1 MKRKRIR
8 IMKRIFGLYLPLAAF
23 LFFALFPF
31 YWMTLSSFK
40 ANPEL
45 YNLRANRLWI
55 QKPTLE
61 QFKLLFKKT
70 AILHWL
76 RNSFFVSFATALISL
91 TLGIMAGYA
100 LARLKFPGA
109 RGFGLAT
116 FITYLVPTTL
126 LFIPLARVVQTFRL
140 QNTIWSLIA
149 TYPTF
154 LIPFCT
160 WMLIAY
166 FKSIPKAMEECAM
179 IDGCGRIRALIQIV
193 LPMSIPGIVFSGMF
207 SFTLSWN
214 EFVYALTFIS
224 STYQKTMSVAVPTEL
239 IRGDAYFWGELM
251 AASLIGSVPVA
262 LFYSFFMDYFV
273 SGLTAGAL
281 KGAG

>member
-1 MKRKRIR
+1 MRGKRLRTLQKV
-8 IMKRIFGLYLPLAAF
+8 LLVYLPLAVF
-23 LFFALFPF
+23 LIFALFPF
-31 YWMTLSSFK
+31 YWMLLSSFK

-55 QKPTLE
+55 SQPTLE
-61 QFKLLFKKT
+61 QFRELFDKT
-70 AILHWL
+70 EILRWL
-76 RNSFFVSFATALISL
+76 WNSFFVSFLTSFISM
-91 TLGIMAGYA
+91 GFGVMAGYA

-109 RGFGLAT
+109 QAFGLAT

-126 LFIPLARVVQTFRL
+126 IFIPLARVVQSL
-140 QNTIWSLIA
+140 GVSNSIWALVI

-166 FKSIPKAMEECAM
+166 FKSIPKDMEECAM
-179 IDGCGRIRALIQIV
+179 IDGCNRIGAMVRIV
-193 LPMSIPGIVFSGMF
+193 LPMAIPGVIFSAMF

-214 EFVYALTFIS
+214 EFVYALTFINN
-224 STYQKTMSVAVPTEL
+224 TAYKTMSVAVPTEL

-251 AASLIGSVPVA
+251 AASLLGSVPVA
-262 LFYSFFMDYFV
+262 VLYSFFMEYFV

-281 KGAG
+281 KG

>member
-1 MKRKRIR
+1 MKSKQLRTLK
-8 IMKRIFGLYLPLAAF
+8 KLFGVYLPLAAF
-23 LFFALFPF
+23 LVFALFPF
-31 YWMTLSSFK
+31 YWMLISSFK

-45 YNLRANRLWI
+45 YSLKANRLWI
-55 QKPTLE
+55 AHPTLD
-61 QFKLLFKKT
+61 QFRDLFAKT
-70 AILHWL
+70 EILRWMF
-76 RNSFFVSFATALISL
+76 NSFFVSFLTAFISMAF
-91 TLGIMAGYA
+91 GIMAGYA

-109 RGFGLAT
+109 QAFGLAT

-126 LFIPLARVVQTFRL
+126 IFIPLARVVQSFGL
-140 QNTIWSLIA
+140 SNSIWALVV

-166 FKSIPKAMEECAM
+166 FKSIPKDMEECAM
-179 IDGCGRIRALIQIV
+179 IDGCSRIGAMIRIV
-193 LPMSIPGIVFSGMF
+193 LPMAIPGVIFSAMF
-207 SFTLSWN
+207 GFTLSWN

-224 STYQKTMSVAVPTEL
+224 DTTHKTMSVAVPTEL

-251 AASLIGSVPVA
+251 AASLLGSVPVA
-262 LFYSFFMDYFV
+262 LLYSFFMDYFV

-281 KGAG
+281 KG

>member
-1 MKRKRIR
+1 MRRKRFR
-8 IMKRIFGLYLPLAAF
+8 TLKRIVGLYLPLAAF
-23 LFFALFPF
+23 LLFALFPF
-31 YWMTLSSFK
+31 YWMLISSFK
-40 ANPEL
+40 PNPEL
-45 YNLRANRLWI
+45 YSLKANRLWI
-55 QKPTLE
+55 AHPTLD
-61 QFKLLFKKT
+61 QFRDLFAKT
-70 AILHWL
+70 AVLQWL
-76 RNSFFVSFATALISL
+76 FNSFFVSLLTSVISMGF
-91 TLGIMAGYA
+91 GIMAGYA

-109 RGFGLAT
+109 QGFGLAT

-126 LFIPLARVVQTFRL
+126 IFIPLVRVVQSMGL
-140 QNTIWSLIA
+140 SNSIWSLVV

-166 FKSIPKAMEECAM
+166 FKSIPKDMEECAM
-179 IDGCGRIRALIQIV
+179 IDGCSRIGAMVRIV
-193 LPMSIPGIVFSGMF
+193 LPMAIPGVIFSGMF

-224 STYQKTMSVAVPTEL
+224 STAHKTMSVAVPTEL

-251 AASLIGSVPVA
+251 AASLLGSVPVA
-262 LFYSFFMDYFV
+262 LLYSFFMDYFI

-281 KGAG
+281 KG

>member
-1 MKRKRIR
+1 MRRKPLRILKRLV
-8 IMKRIFGLYLPLAAF
+8 GLYLPLAAF

-31 YWMTLSSFK
+31 YWMALSSFK

-55 QKPTLE
+55 KSPTLE
-61 QFKLLFKKT
+61 QFRDLFAKT
-70 AILHWL
+70 AVLQWL
-76 RNSFFVSFATALISL
+76 FNSFFVSFLTAVISMGF
-91 TLGIMAGYA
+91 GIMAGYA
-100 LARLKFPGA
+100 LARLRFPGA
-109 RGFGLAT
+109 QAFGLAT

-126 LFIPLARVVQTFRL
+126 IFIPLASVVQWL
-140 QNTIWSLIA
+140 GLSNSIWALVA

-166 FKSIPKAMEECAM
+166 FKSIPKDMEECAM
-179 IDGCGRIRALIQIV
+179 IDGCNRIGAMIRIV
-193 LPMSIPGIVFSGMF
+193 LPMAIPGVIFSAMF

-224 STYQKTMSVAVPTEL
+224 STTQKTMSVAVPTEL

-251 AASLIGSVPVA
+251 AASLLGSVPVA
-262 LFYSFFMDYFV
+262 VLYSFFMEYFV

-281 KGAG
+281 KG

>member
-1 MKRKRIR
+1 MRRKRLRTLQR
-8 IMKRIFGLYLPLAAF
+8 IVGVYLPLAAF
-23 LFFALFPF
+23 VCFALFPF
-31 YWMTLSSFK
+31 YWMLISSFK

-45 YNLRANRLWI
+45 YNLKANRLWI
-55 QKPTLE
+55 ANPTLD
-61 QFKLLFKKT
+61 QFRDVFGKT
-70 AILHWL
+70 AILQWL
-76 RNSFFVSFATALISL
+76 WNSFFVSFLTSMISMSF
-91 TLGIMAGYA
+91 GIMAGYA
-100 LARLKFPGA
+100 LARLRFPGA
-109 RGFGLAT
+109 QTFGLAT

-126 LFIPLARVVQTFRL
+126 IFIPLASVVQKL
-140 QNTIWSLIA
+140 GLSNSIWSLVV

-166 FKSIPKAMEECAM
+166 FKSIPKDMEECAM
-179 IDGCGRIRALIQIV
+179 IDGCSRIGAMVRIV
-193 LPMSIPGIVFSGMF
+193 LPMAIPGVIFSAMF

-224 STYQKTMSVAVPTEL
+224 DTTHKTMSVAVPTEL

-262 LFYSFFMDYFV
+262 LLYSFFMDYFV

-281 KGAG
+281 KG

>member
-1 MKRKRIR
+1 MRRQRLRMI
-8 IMKRIFGLYLPLAAF
+8 KRIFGLYLPLAVF

-31 YWMTLSSFK
+31 YWMLISSFK

-55 QKPTLE
+55 AHPTLE
-61 QFKLLFKKT
+61 QFHDLFRRT
-70 AILHWL
+70 AVLRWL
-76 RNSFFVSFATALISL
+76 WNSFFVSFLTSLISM
-91 TLGIMAGYA
+91 TFGVMAGYA
-100 LARLKFPGA
+100 LARLRFPGA
-109 RGFGLAT
+109 QAFGLAT

-126 LFIPLARVVQTFRL
+126 IFIPLASVVQKL
-140 QNTIWSLIA
+140 GLSNSIWSLVV

-166 FKSIPKAMEECAM
+166 FKSIPKDMEECAM
-179 IDGCGRIRALIQIV
+179 IDGCSRIGAMVRIV
-193 LPMSIPGIVFSGMF
+193 LPMAIPGVVFSAMF

-224 STYQKTMSVAVPTEL
+224 TTTHKTMSVAVPTEL

-251 AASLIGSVPVA
+251 AASLLGSVPVA
-262 LFYSFFMDYFV
+262 ILYSFFMEYFV

-281 KGAG
+281 KG

>member
-1 MKRKRIR
+1 MTQKRLRLLKKIL
-8 IMKRIFGLYLPLAAF
+8 GVYLPLAAF
-23 LFFALFPF
+23 LVFALFPF
-31 YWMTLSSFK
+31 YWMLISSFK

-45 YNLRANRLWI
+45 YSLKANRLWI
-55 QKPTLE
+55 ASPTLD
-61 QFKLLFKKT
+61 QFRDLFAKT
-70 AILHWL
+70 AIIKWL
-76 RNSFFVSFATALISL
+76 WNSFFVSFLTAFISMAF
-91 TLGIMAGYA
+91 GIMAGYA

-109 RGFGLAT
+109 QAFGLAT

-126 LFIPLARVVQTFRL
+126 IFIPLARVVQSFGL
-140 QNTIWSLIA
+140 SNSIWALVV

-166 FKSIPKAMEECAM
+166 FKSIPKDMEECAM
-179 IDGCGRIRALIQIV
+179 IDGCSRIGAMIRIV
-193 LPMSIPGIVFSGMF
+193 LPMAIPGVIFSAMF
-207 SFTLSWN
+207 GFTLSWN

-224 STYQKTMSVAVPTEL
+224 DTTHKTMSVAVPTEL

-251 AASLIGSVPVA
+251 AASLLGSVPVA
-262 LFYSFFMDYFV
+262 LLYSFFMDYFV

-281 KGAG
+281 KG

>member
-1 MKRKRIR
+1 MKPNRLRTLK
-8 IMKRIFGLYLPLAAF
+8 KIFGVYLPLAAF
-23 LFFALFPF
+23 LVFALFPF
-31 YWMTLSSFK
+31 YWMLISSFK

-45 YNLRANRLWI
+45 YSLKANRLWI
-55 QKPTLE
+55 ANPTLD
-61 QFKLLFKKT
+61 QFRDLFAKT
-70 AILHWL
+70 AIIQWL
-76 RNSFFVSFATALISL
+76 WNSFFVSFLTAFISMSF
-91 TLGIMAGYA
+91 GIMAGYA

-109 RGFGLAT
+109 QAFGLAT

-126 LFIPLARVVQTFRL
+126 IFIPLARVVQSL
-140 QNTIWSLIA
+140 GLSDSIWALVV

-166 FKSIPKAMEECAM
+166 FKSIPKDMEECAM
-179 IDGCGRIRALIQIV
+179 IDGCSRIGAMIRIV
-193 LPMSIPGIVFSGMF
+193 LPMAIPGVIFSAMF

-224 STYQKTMSVAVPTEL
+224 NTTHKTMSVAVPTEL

-251 AASLIGSVPVA
+251 AASLLGSVPVA
-262 LFYSFFMDYFV
+262 LLYSFFMDYFV

-281 KGAG
+281 KG

>member
-1 MKRKRIR
+1 MRRKRFR
-8 IMKRIFGLYLPLAAF
+8 LVGRLVGLYLPLAAF

-31 YWMTLSSFK
+31 YWMTISSFK

-55 QKPTLE
+55 KSPTLD
-61 QFKLLFKKT
+61 QFRDLFAKT
-70 AILHWL
+70 AVLQWL
-76 RNSFFVSFATALISL
+76 WNSFFVSFL
-91 TLGIMAGYA
+91 TSMIAMSFGIMAGYA

-109 RGFGLAT
+109 QAFGLAT

-126 LFIPLARVVQTFRL
+126 IFIPLASVVQWL
-140 QNTIWSLIA
+140 GLSNSIWSLVA

-166 FKSIPKAMEECAM
+166 FKSIPKDMEECAM
-179 IDGCGRIRALIQIV
+179 IDGCSRIGAMVRIV
-193 LPMSIPGIVFSGMF
+193 IPMAIPGVIFSAMF

-224 STYQKTMSVAVPTEL
+224 STTQKTMSVAVPTEL

-251 AASLIGSVPVA
+251 AASLLGSVPVA
-262 LFYSFFMDYFV
+262 ILYSFFMEYFV

-281 KGAG
+281 KG

>member
-1 MKRKRIR
+1 MKLKRLR
-8 IMKRIFGLYLPLAAF
+8 LLKKVLGVYLPLAAF
-23 LFFALFPF
+23 LVFALFPF
-31 YWMTLSSFK
+31 YWMLISSFK

-45 YNLRANRLWI
+45 YSLKANRLWI
-55 QKPTLE
+55 ANPTLD
-61 QFKLLFKKT
+61 QFRDLFAKT
-70 AILHWL
+70 AIIKWL
-76 RNSFFVSFATALISL
+76 WNSFFVSFLTAFISM
-91 TLGIMAGYA
+91 TFGIMAGYA

-109 RGFGLAT
+109 QAFGLAT

-126 LFIPLARVVQTFRL
+126 IFIPLARVVQSL
-140 QNTIWSLIA
+140 GLSNSIWALVV

-166 FKSIPKAMEECAM
+166 FKSIPKDMEECAM
-179 IDGCGRIRALIQIV
+179 IDGCSRIGAMIRIV
-193 LPMSIPGIVFSGMF
+193 LPMAIPGVIFSAMF
-207 SFTLSWN
+207 GFTLSWN

-224 STYQKTMSVAVPTEL
+224 DTTHKTMSVAVPTEL

-251 AASLIGSVPVA
+251 AASLLGSVPVA
-262 LFYSFFMDYFV
+262 LLYSFFMDYFV

-281 KGAG
+281 KG

>member
-1 MKRKRIR
+1 MRRKSLRTI
-8 IMKRIFGLYLPLAAF
+8 KRIFALYLPLAAF

-31 YWMTLSSFK
+31 YWMLLSSFK

-55 QKPTLE
+55 TNPTLE
-61 QFKLLFKKT
+61 QFQELFRKT
-70 AILHWL
+70 AVLQWL
-76 RNSFFVSFATALISL
+76 WNSFFVSFLTSMISMSF
-91 TLGIMAGYA
+91 GIMAGYA
-100 LARLKFPGA
+100 LARLRFPGA
-109 RGFGLAT
+109 QAFGLAT
-116 FITYLVPTTL
+116 FVTYLVPTTL
-126 LFIPLARVVQTFRL
+126 IFIPLASVVQYL
-140 QNTIWSLIA
+140 GLSNSIWSLVV

-166 FKSIPKAMEECAM
+166 FKSIPRDMEECAM
-179 IDGCGRIRALIQIV
+179 IDGCSRIGAMVRIV
-193 LPMSIPGIVFSGMF
+193 LPMAIPGVIFSAMF

-224 STYQKTMSVAVPTEL
+224 NTTHKTMSVAVPTEL

-251 AASLIGSVPVA
+251 AASLLGSVPVA
-262 LFYSFFMDYFV
+262 VLYSFFMEYFV

-281 KGAG
+281 KG

>member
-1 MKRKRIR
+1 MRRKPMRMLKRLL
-8 IMKRIFGLYLPLAAF
+8 GLYLPLAAF

-31 YWMTLSSFK
+31 YWMLISSFK

-45 YNLRANRLWI
+45 YSLRANRLLI
-55 QKPTLE
+55 KSPTLD
-61 QFKLLFKKT
+61 QFRDLFAKT
-70 AILHWL
+70 AVLQWL
-76 RNSFFVSFATALISL
+76 WNSFFVSFL
-91 TLGIMAGYA
+91 TSMIAMSFGIMAGYA

-109 RGFGLAT
+109 QAFGLAT

-126 LFIPLARVVQTFRL
+126 IFIPLASVVQRL
-140 QNTIWSLIA
+140 GLSNTIWSLVI

-166 FKSIPKAMEECAM
+166 FKSIPKDMEECAM
-179 IDGCGRIRALIQIV
+179 IDGCTRIGAMIRIV
-193 LPMSIPGIVFSGMF
+193 LPMAIPGVIFSAMF

-224 STYQKTMSVAVPTEL
+224 STTHKTMSVAVPTEL

-251 AASLIGSVPVA
+251 AASLLGSVPVA
-262 LFYSFFMDYFV
+262 VLYSFFMEYFV

-281 KGAG
+281 KG

>member
-1 MKRKRIR
+1 MRCRRSQTLKRL
-8 IMKRIFGLYLPLAAF
+8 FGLYLPLAAF

-31 YWMTLSSFK
+31 YWMLISSFK

-45 YNLRANRLWI
+45 YDLKARRLWI
-55 QKPTLE
+55 EHPTLD
-61 QFKLLFKKT
+61 QFRDLLAKT
-70 AILHWL
+70 EVLRWL
-76 RNSFFVSFATALISL
+76 LNSFFVSFLTSLISM
-91 TLGIMAGYA
+91 TLGVMAGYA

-109 RGFGLAT
+109 QAFGLAT

-126 LFIPLARVVQTFRL
+126 IFIPLARVVQ
-140 QNTIWSLIA
+140 SLGLSNSVWA
-149 TYPTF
+149 LVVTYPTF

-166 FKSIPKAMEECAM
+166 FKSIPKDMEECAM
-179 IDGCGRIRALIQIV
+179 IDGCTRIGAMVRIV
-193 LPMSIPGIVFSGMF
+193 LPIAVPGVVFSAMF

-224 STYQKTMSVAVPTEL
+224 STTQKTMSVAVPTEL

-251 AASLIGSVPVA
+251 AASLLGSVPVA
-262 LFYSFFMDYFV
+262 LLYSLFMDYFV
-273 SGLTAGAL
+273 SGLTAGAV
-281 KGAG
+281 KG

>member
-1 MKRKRIR
+1 MRRKWL
-8 IMKRIFGLYLPLAAF
+8 RIFTRLLGLYLPLAAF

-31 YWMTLSSFK
+31 YWMLISSFK

-55 QKPTLE
+55 RNPTLE
-61 QFKLLFKKT
+61 QFRDLFAKT
-70 AILHWL
+70 AVLRWL
-76 RNSFFVSFATALISL
+76 WNSFFVSFLTSMISMSF
-91 TLGIMAGYA
+91 GIMAGYA

-109 RGFGLAT
+109 QAFGLAT

-126 LFIPLARVVQTFRL
+126 IFIPLASVVQKL
-140 QNTIWSLIA
+140 GLSNSIWSLVV

-166 FKSIPKAMEECAM
+166 FKSIPKDMEECAM
-179 IDGCGRIRALIQIV
+179 IDGCTRIGAMVRIV
-193 LPMSIPGIVFSGMF
+193 LPMAIPGVIFSAMF

-224 STYQKTMSVAVPTEL
+224 NTTHKTMSVAVPTEL

-251 AASLIGSVPVA
+251 AASLLGSVPVA
-262 LFYSFFMDYFV
+262 LLYSFFMDYFV

-281 KGAG
+281 KG

>member
-1 MKRKRIR
+1 MRRRRRRAITH
-8 IMKRIFGLYLPLAAF
+8 IFGLYLPLAAF

-31 YWMTLSSFK
+31 YWMLLSSFK

-45 YNLRANRLWI
+45 YNLQANRLWI
-55 QKPTLE
+55 KNPTLE
-61 QFKLLFKKT
+61 QFQELFRKT
-70 AILHWL
+70 AIFNWL
-76 RNSFFVSFATALISL
+76 WNSFFVSFLTSLISL

-100 LARLKFPGA
+100 LARLQFPGA
-109 RGFGLAT
+109 QAFGVAT

-126 LFIPLARVVQTFRL
+126 LFIPLAGVVQSL
-140 QNTIWSLIA
+140 GLSNSIWSLVV

-154 LIPFCT
+154 LVPFCT

-166 FKSIPKAMEECAM
+166 FKSIPKDMEECAM
-179 IDGCGRIRALIQIV
+179 IDGCSRLGAMVRIV
-193 LPMSIPGIVFSGMF
+193 LPVAIPGIVFSGMF

-214 EFVYALTFIS
+214 EFVYALTFVS
-224 STYQKTMSVAVPTEL
+224 ATTQKTMSVAVPTEL

-251 AASLIGSVPVA
+251 AASLVGSVPVA
-262 LFYSFFMDYFV
+262 LLYSFFMDYFV

-281 KGAG
+281 KG

>member
-1 MKRKRIR
+1 MRRRRFRTLRRIV
-8 IMKRIFGLYLPLAAF
+8 GVYLPLAAF

-31 YWMTLSSFK
+31 YWMLISSFK

-45 YNLRANRLWI
+45 YNLKANRLWI
-55 QKPTLE
+55 THPTLD
-61 QFKLLFKKT
+61 QFRDLFAKT
-70 AILHWL
+70 AVLQWL
-76 RNSFFVSFATALISL
+76 WNSFFVSFL
-91 TLGIMAGYA
+91 TSFLSMSFGVMAGYA

-109 RGFGLAT
+109 QAFGLAT

-126 LFIPLARVVQTFRL
+126 IFIPLASVVQKL
-140 QNTIWSLIA
+140 GLSNSIWSLVV

-166 FKSIPKAMEECAM
+166 FKSIPKDMEECAM
-179 IDGCGRIRALIQIV
+179 IDGCTRIGAMVRIV
-193 LPMSIPGIVFSGMF
+193 LPMAIPGVIFSAMF

-224 STYQKTMSVAVPTEL
+224 STTHKTMSVAVPTEL

-251 AASLIGSVPVA
+251 AASLLGSVPVA
-262 LFYSFFMDYFV
+262 VLYSFFMEYFV

-281 KGAG
+281 KG

>member
-1 MKRKRIR
+1 MKPKRLRTLKKIV
-8 IMKRIFGLYLPLAAF
+8 GVYLPLAAF
-23 LFFALFPF
+23 LVFALFPF
-31 YWMTLSSFK
+31 YWMLISSFK

-45 YNLRANRLWI
+45 YSLKANRLWI
-55 QKPTLE
+55 ANPTLD
-61 QFKLLFKKT
+61 QFRDLFAKT
-70 AILHWL
+70 AIIQWL
-76 RNSFFVSFATALISL
+76 WNSFFVSFLTAFISMSF
-91 TLGIMAGYA
+91 GIMAGYA

-109 RGFGLAT
+109 QAFGLAT

-126 LFIPLARVVQTFRL
+126 IFIPLARVVQSFGL
-140 QNTIWSLIA
+140 SNSIWALVV

-166 FKSIPKAMEECAM
+166 FKSIPKDMEECAM
-179 IDGCGRIRALIQIV
+179 IDGCSRIGAMVRIV
-193 LPMSIPGIVFSGMF
+193 LPMAIPGVIFSAMF

-224 STYQKTMSVAVPTEL
+224 DTTHKTMSVAVPTEL

-251 AASLIGSVPVA
+251 AASLLGSVPVA
-262 LFYSFFMDYFV
+262 LLYSFFMDYFV

-281 KGAG
+281 KG

>member
-1 MKRKRIR
+1 MRRKRFRMLQR
-8 IMKRIFGLYLPLAAF
+8 IVGVYLPLAAF

-31 YWMTLSSFK
+31 YWMLISSFK

-55 QKPTLE
+55 KNPTLD
-61 QFKLLFKKT
+61 QFRDLFAKT
-70 AILHWL
+70 AVLRWL
-76 RNSFFVSFATALISL
+76 ANSFFVSFLTSLISM
-91 TLGIMAGYA
+91 TFGVMAGYA

-109 RGFGLAT
+109 QAFGLAT

-126 LFIPLARVVQTFRL
+126 IFIPLARVVQSL
-140 QNTIWSLIA
+140 GLSNSIWSLVV

-166 FKSIPKAMEECAM
+166 FKSIPKDMEECAM
-179 IDGCGRIRALIQIV
+179 IDGCSRIGAMVRIV
-193 LPMSIPGIVFSGMF
+193 LPMAIPGVVFSAMF
-207 SFTLSWN
+207 GFTLSWN

-224 STYQKTMSVAVPTEL
+224 NTAEKTMSVAVPTEL

-251 AASLIGSVPVA
+251 AASLLGSVPVA
-262 LFYSFFMDYFV
+262 LLYSFFMDYFV

-281 KGAG
+281 KG

>member
-1 MKRKRIR
+1 VNLRKKRTL
-8 IMKRIFGLYLPLAAF
+8 KRIFGLYLPLAAF

-31 YWMTLSSFK
+31 YWMLISSFK
-40 ANPEL
+40 SNPEL
-45 YNLRANRLWI
+45 YNLKANRLWI
-55 QKPTLE
+55 KSPTLE
-61 QFKLLFKKT
+61 QFQELFKRT
-70 AILHWL
+70 AILQWL
-76 RNSFFVSFATALISL
+76 WNSFFVSFLASLISM

-100 LARLKFPGA
+100 LARLKFSGA
-109 RGFGLAT
+109 QAFGMAT

-126 LFIPLARVVQTFRL
+126 IFIPLASVVQSLGLT
-140 QNTIWSLIA
+140 NSIWALVA

-154 LIPFCT
+154 LIPFST

-166 FKSIPKAMEECAM
+166 FKSIPKDMEECAM
-179 IDGCGRIRALIQIV
+179 IDGCSRIGAMVRIV
-193 LPMSIPGIVFSGMF
+193 LPVAIPGIIFSAMF

-224 STYQKTMSVAVPTEL
+224 STTQKTMSVAVPTEL

-251 AASLIGSVPVA
+251 AASLLGSVPVA
-262 LFYSFFMDYFV
+262 LLYSFFMDYFV

-281 KGAG
+281 KG

>member
-1 MKRKRIR
+1 MRRKRLRKI
-8 IMKRIFGLYLPLAAF
+8 KRVFGLYLPLAVF

-31 YWMTLSSFK
+31 YWMLLSSFK
-40 ANPEL
+40 SNPEL

-55 QKPTLE
+55 KSPTIE
-61 QFKLLFKKT
+61 QFQELFRKT
-70 AILHWL
+70 AILRWL
-76 RNSFFVSFATALISL
+76 WNSFFVSFLTSLISL

-109 RGFGLAT
+109 EAFGLTT

-126 LFIPLARVVQTFRL
+126 IFIPLASVVRSFGL
-140 QNTIWSLIA
+140 SNSIWSLVV

-166 FKSIPKAMEECAM
+166 FKSISKDMEECAM
-179 IDGCGRIRALIQIV
+179 IDGCSRIGAMIRIV
-193 LPMSIPGIVFSGMF
+193 IPMAIPGIVFSGMF

-224 STYQKTMSVAVPTEL
+224 DTTHKTMSVAVPTEL

-251 AASLIGSVPVA
+251 AASLMGSVPVA
-262 LFYSFFMDYFV
+262 LLYSFFMDYFV

-281 KGAG
+281 KG

>member
-1 MKRKRIR
+1 MARRRKRLR
-8 IMKRIFGLYLPLAAF
+8 TLQRLLGVYLPLAAF

-31 YWMTLSSFK
+31 YWMLISSFK

-55 QKPTLE
+55 KNPTLD
-61 QFKLLFKKT
+61 QFRDLFAKT
-70 AILHWL
+70 AVLRWL
-76 RNSFFVSFATALISL
+76 WNSFFVSFLTSLISM
-91 TLGIMAGYA
+91 TFGIMAGYA

-109 RGFGLAT
+109 QAFGLAT

-126 LFIPLARVVQTFRL
+126 IFIPLARVVQSL
-140 QNTIWSLIA
+140 GLSNSIWSLVV

-166 FKSIPKAMEECAM
+166 FRSIPRDMEECAM
-179 IDGCGRIRALIQIV
+179 IDGCSRIGAMVRIV
-193 LPMSIPGIVFSGMF
+193 LPMAIPGVILSGMF
-207 SFTLSWN
+207 GFTLSWN

-224 STYQKTMSVAVPTEL
+224 NTAEKTMSVAVPTEL

-251 AASLIGSVPVA
+251 AASLLGSVPVA
-262 LFYSFFMDYFV
+262 VLYSFFMEYFV

-281 KGAG
+281 KG

>member
-1 MKRKRIR
+1 MNLKKKRTL
-8 IMKRIFGLYLPLAAF
+8 KRIFGLYLPLAAF

-31 YWMTLSSFK
+31 YWMLISSFK
-40 ANPEL
+40 SNPEL
-45 YNLRANRLWI
+45 YNLKANRLWI
-55 QKPTLE
+55 KSPTLE
-61 QFKLLFKKT
+61 QFQELFRRT
-70 AILHWL
+70 AILQWL
-76 RNSFFVSFATALISL
+76 GNSFFVSFLASLISM
-91 TLGIMAGYA
+91 TMGIMAGYA

-109 RGFGLAT
+109 QAFGMAT

-126 LFIPLARVVQTFRL
+126 IFIPLASVVQSLGLT
-140 QNTIWSLIA
+140 NSIWALVA

-154 LIPFCT
+154 LIPFST

-166 FKSIPKAMEECAM
+166 FKSIPKDMEECAM
-179 IDGCGRIRALIQIV
+179 IDGCSRIGAMVRIV
-193 LPMSIPGIVFSGMF
+193 LPVAIPGIVFSAMF

-224 STYQKTMSVAVPTEL
+224 STTQKTMSVAVPTEL

-251 AASLIGSVPVA
+251 AASLLGSVPVA
-262 LFYSFFMDYFV
+262 LLYSFFMDYFV

-281 KGAG
+281 KG

>member
-1 MKRKRIR
+1 MRRTSFRMLKRV
-8 IMKRIFGLYLPLAAF
+8 FGLYVPLAAF

-31 YWMTLSSFK
+31 YWMLISSFK

-55 QKPTLE
+55 TSPTLE
-61 QFKLLFKKT
+61 QFRELFAKT
-70 AILHWL
+70 AVLQWL
-76 RNSFFVSFATALISL
+76 FNSFFVSFLTSMISM
-91 TLGIMAGYA
+91 GFGVMAGYA

-109 RGFGLAT
+109 QAFGLAT

-126 LFIPLARVVQTFRL
+126 IFIPLASVVQKL
-140 QNTIWSLIA
+140 GLSNTIWSMVV

-166 FKSIPKAMEECAM
+166 FKSIPKDMEECAM
-179 IDGCGRIRALIQIV
+179 IDGCTRIGAMVRIV
-193 LPMSIPGIVFSGMF
+193 LPMAIPGVVFSAMF
-207 SFTLSWN
+207 SFTLAWN

-224 STYQKTMSVAVPTEL
+224 TTTYKTMSVAVPTEL

-251 AASLIGSVPVA
+251 AASLLGSVPVA
-262 LFYSFFMDYFV
+262 LLYSFFMEYFV

-281 KGAG
+281 KG

>member
-1 MKRKRIR
+1 MRRTSLRMLKRL
-8 IMKRIFGLYLPLAAF
+8 FGLYLPLAAF
-23 LFFALFPF
+23 LIFALFPF
-31 YWMTLSSFK
+31 YWMLISSFK

-55 QKPTLE
+55 MSPTLD
-61 QFKLLFKKT
+61 QFRELFAKT
-70 AILHWL
+70 AVLQWL
-76 RNSFFVSFATALISL
+76 FNSFFVAFLTALISM
-91 TLGIMAGYA
+91 GFGVMAGYA

-109 RGFGLAT
+109 QAFGLAT

-126 LFIPLARVVQTFRL
+126 IFIPLASVVQTL
-140 QNTIWSLIA
+140 GLSNSIWSLVV

-160 WMLIAY
+160 WMLIAH
-166 FKSIPKAMEECAM
+166 FKSIPKEMEECAM
-179 IDGCGRIRALIQIV
+179 IDGCTRIGAMVRIV
-193 LPMSIPGIVFSGMF
+193 LPMALPGVIFSAMF
-207 SFTLSWN
+207 SFTLAWN

-224 STYQKTMSVAVPTEL
+224 TTTYKTMSVAVPTEL

-251 AASLIGSVPVA
+251 AASLLGSVPVA
-262 LFYSFFMDYFV
+262 VLYSFFMEYFV

-281 KGAG
+281 KG